1 MRCKGLK
8 REDHRFDT
16 GFCLSAVVLLCL
28 GWFVT
33 GWAMDEKKIIELPKP
48 VMKGTTSLEEA
59 VARRASVRDFA
70 AKPLAPQEISQLLWA
85 AQGVTRNWGGRT
97 VPSAGAL
104 YPLETYLVTAEGLFQ
119 YLPARHQ
126 LLRLKDHNL
135 MKDLCHAALGQAPTR
150 EAPAVIVLT
159 AVLERTSRKYGGRS
173 ERYVAMEAG
182 HAAQNVLL
190 QASALGLGAVPV
202 GAFHD
207 DRVQKALG
215 LPESHRPLYLI
226 PVGHPR

>member
-159 AVLERTSRKYGGRS
+159 AEKERRENTAGGANGMSPWRPVMRRRMS
-173 ERYVAMEAG
+173 SCRRRPWDWVP
-182 HAAQNVLL
+182 
-190 QASALGLGAVPV
+190 SPWGLSTMTGCRRHSVFP
-202 GAFHD
+202 
-207 DRVQKALG
+207 KATG
-215 LPESHRPLYLI
+215 PCI
-226 PVGHPR
+226 